1 MEVAVFAAAESLGDF
16 LSERI
21 ERRAVAHIAVYR
33 RRIAR
38 QYNVSR
44 TRGTLQSAVK
54 AWAIVSIGFASW
66 FFCWLVCEIACRRDN
81 HLEGDLL
88 LPRGVNKAGKRV
100 QSLRSLVNKGFAA
113 SNMQFSLRFL

>member
-66 FFCWLVCEIACRRDN
+66 FSAGCFQFIFDCPVYPADAKGYTPIATL
-81 HLEGDLL
+81 H
-88 LPRGVNKAGKRV
+88 AM
-100 QSLRSLVNKGFAA
+100 A
-113 SNMQFSLRFL
+113 